1 MMVDK
6 SPELGTFPQLHSSD
20 ALVGAAALANGA
32 GCAATS
38 GCSAAEAGESVSTVD
53 DKTRRKPFQAS
64 TANSFFIFEV
74 PQIISPL

>member
-1 MMVDK
+1 MMVDM

-53 DKTRRKPFQAS
+53 DKTRTKRGTKGGKKKKQLVWA
-64 TANSFFIFEV
+64 
-74 PQIISPL
+74 